1 MFKLTF
7 RLNNNSSNLEISVSL
22 RSVSV
27 LNLVISVQVHQ
38 GLTGYMDP
46 PRYISLEQG
55 SRYIWILQG
64 IYLYNKVQG
73 IYGSSKVYI
82 IITRFKVYM
91 EPPRC
96 ISL

>member
-55 SRYIWILQG
+55 SRYIWILLG
-64 IYLYNKVQG
+64 IYQYNKVQG
-73 IYGSSKVYI
+73 IYGSS
-82 IITRFKVYM
+82 
-91 EPPRC
+91 
-96 ISL
+96 